1 MTSIDDGM
9 TSALSVPPSQGAR
22 FHRMAEIVAIL
33 GVILMVLSLALFVY
47 YWERMIQITY
57 HGYPHYEDMKTVYR
71 LSTVSMYLSSVSW
84 VLVATS
90 IALMIHG
97 VQIGGS
103 LASSRERVLDSL
115 IGAKWVTLVAL
126 LLYLFSA
133 VLKIVMGET
142 TPDLSVDS
150 ELIVSRLM
158 IYTPMVATIFLV
170 TLPVI
175 AARTLRQSPS
185 EARP

>member
-1 MTSIDDGM
+1 MTNIDEGD
-9 TSALSVPPSQGAR
+9 TSALSVPPFQGAR

-47 YWERMIQITY
+47 YWERMIQITQ
-57 HGYPHYEDMKTVYR
+57 HSYPSYEDMNAVHRFGTI
-71 LSTVSMYLSSVSW
+71 SNYLSSVSW
-84 VLVATS
+84 VLVVTS
-90 IALMIHG
+90 IALMIRG

-103 LASSRERVLDSL
+103 LASPRERVLDSL
-115 IGAKWVTLVAL
+115 VGAKWVTLVAL

-133 VLKIVMGET
+133 VLKIVIGET
-142 TPDLSVDS
+142 TPDLSDDA

-175 AARTLRQSPS
+175 AARSLRQPLS